1 MSARVTSGLAG
12 ATLAVA
18 TLVGGT
24 PVRAAAPVDPQVIE
38 LRQYKIAPGRR
49 DAFVALFERE
59 FVETQEAVGMGLAG
73 QFRDLD
79 DPDRF
84 VWIRTFADMP
94 SREQGLNAFYFGP
107 VWKAHR
113 DEANPMLDDNDNVL
127 LLRPATPG
135 RGFRPTPPR
144 AAPGAPPP
152 PAGLVVA
159 TIYYLW
165 KDAGDGFTATFDA
178 RLRPELEAAGLPVLA
193 AFTPEPTPNNFPRLP
208 VRQAEKLFV
217 WFTRA
222 DSPAA
227 YAAAV
232 KRLAARPGFAAAMGT
247 QLERPAQVL
256 RLAPTPRSA
265 LR

>member
-1 MSARVTSGLAG
+1 MSLRILASWLLLS
-12 ATLAVA
+12 APVALAMPLTA
-18 TLVGGT
+18 K
-24 PVRAAAPVDPQVIE
+24 AAAPVDPQVIE
-38 LRQYKIAPGRR
+38 LRQYKIVPGQR

-59 FVETQEAVGMGLAG
+59 FVETQEAVGMGLVG

-84 VWIRTFADMP
+84 VWIRTFAGMP
-94 SREQGLNAFYFGP
+94 EREQGLSAFYSGP

-113 DEANPMLDDNDNVL
+113 DAANPMLDDNDNVL
-127 LLRPATPG
+127 LLRPARPG
-135 RGFRPTPPR
+135 HGFAPNGRR
-144 AAPGAPPP
+144 AEPGAKTP

-165 KDAGDGFTATFDA
+165 KDPTEGFAATFDT

-208 VRQAEKLFV
+208 VRQGEKLFV
-217 WFTRA
+217 WFTRV
-222 DSPAA
+222 DNPAA
-227 YAAAV
+227 YEAAMQ
-232 KRLAARPGFAAAMGT
+232 RLAKRPGFRAALGT
-247 QLERPAQVL
+247 QLEQTPQVL

-265 LR
+265 LH